1 MQKLA
6 SYQNAKG
13 EKFDITFEEPTVAE
27 NADYWGFFF
36 VVKDSQDRKRP
47 FRFVVM
53 KSFIA
58 DREQAKEFAKQQPLT
73 TLHKQ
78 LDNVEDGRGPL
89 FLPDLSKGWEVF

>member
-1 MQKLA
+1 
-6 SYQNAKG
+6 
-13 EKFDITFEEPTVAE
+13 
-27 NADYWGFFF
+27 
-36 VVKDSQDRKRP
+36 
-47 FRFVVM
+47 M

-58 DREQAKEFAKQQPLT
+58 DREQAKGFAKQQPLT